1 MENIQL
7 YGPYVLA
14 VILILLSLKIF
25 ARTED
30 VVQLEVKVQETET
43 EIRNLKAE
51 LVTYASENFVS
62 KDTYSDNHKA
72 LQDQMLQIHQDISD
86 VKNLLIGI
94 VNDRN
99 RRN

>member
-7 YGPYVLA
+7 YAPYVL
-14 VILILLSLKIF
+14 VGILTLLSLKIF

-30 VVQLEVKVQETET
+30 MVKLEVKLQEAET
-43 EIRNLKAE
+43 KTQNLKAE
-51 LVTYASENFVS
+51 LVTYASENFVN

-72 LQDQMLQIHQDISD
+72 LQSDILQMRNDIAD
-86 VKNLLIGI
+86 VKNLLISI
-94 VNDRN
+94 INERN